1 MNHRH
6 RKSPTTPCFLIGLG
20 TAIVMFATEPYS
32 HANSADDQAARDTAQ
47 HFLNLLD
54 SGNYKQAYAALT
66 PRRQATLG
74 EDSVVGFARARRMPL
89 GRARSRSLLES
100 KRTRVLIGNPNGE
113 YEDVAFKT
121 SFEHKVEAVERVV
134 LTKETGTWQVLA
146 YKIY

>member
-1 MNHRH
+1 MERMF
-6 RKSPTTPCFLIGLG
+6 SPVVIAAAIFLASASGMQ
-20 TAIVMFATEPYS
+20 AI
-32 HANSADDQAARDTAQ
+32 SADDQVARETAQ
-47 HFLNLLD
+47 RWLKLLD
-54 SGNYKQAYAALT
+54 SGNYKQAYAALV

-74 EDSVVGFARARRMPL
+74 EDNVVGFARARRMPL
-89 GRARSRSLLES
+89 GHPRSRSLLES

-121 SFEHKVEAVERVV
+121 SFEHKAEAVERVV